1 MPNEIKKKVINSI
14 KWTVLSLI
22 FRDILQFIGM
32 IFLLRYL
39 TPEDYGYSALMQS
52 VIGVISIFSYN
63 TFSNSIYQKTDRSK
77 INWALELNIAIKV
90 NIILFAA
97 SIIIGIFISIYN
109 DKIEHLLMMLL
120 LSSVFLLE
128 IFANI
133 HHRKLE
139 IEHKWARF
147 RIISYVG
154 AVLSTVIGILMAA
167 SDYGVWS
174 ILIQPPLFVLPSTID
189 YFYCNKLKINKNYKI
204 IQYVNE
210 LKFGLGKIIG
220 ITISKIKYFLEQLAI
235 SNVYSYADLGILN
248 RTQGL
253 SNILIARLGGILV
266 VPLTPSITELK
277 PDSLTFSNLVKNI
290 ISIVIVFNIILCYTI
305 IINGE
310 FIIDIIYGDKW
321 RDVNIYLFKFS
332 ILAVFTSIASIIN
345 MVYTYTLG
353 IYRLSKIESVYGLI
367 QILAIIA
374 IFSSVDDYLNLCI
387 LVQSV
392 FLFNSLLILHI
403 NKFLNIVAISKKILP
418 IIIGLTL
425 HYLVTLNS
433 TLLERFSYEVIILI
447 LVLFIMY
454 KKLFLSINIK
464 SILKNE

>member
-1 MPNEIKKKVINSI
+1 MSSDIKNKVINSM
-14 KWTVLSLI
+14 KWTILSLI

-32 IFLLRYL
+32 IFMLRYL

-52 VIGVISIFSYN
+52 VIGVIAIFSYN
-63 TFSNSIYQKTDRSK
+63 TFSNSIYQKTDRSS
-77 INWALELNIAIKV
+77 INWALELNIAFKI
-90 NIILFAA
+90 NIILFAV
-97 SIIIGIFISIYN
+97 SIIIGIFISIYKY
-109 DKIEHLLMMLL
+109 KIEYLLMMVLL
-120 LSSVFLLE
+120 GSVFLFE

-154 AVLSTVIGILMAA
+154 AVLSIAVAIWMAA

-174 ILIQPPLFVLPSTID
+174 ILIQPSLFVLPSTID

-204 IQYVNE
+204 IEYVNE
-210 LKFGLGKIIG
+210 LKFGLGKVIG
-220 ITISKIKYFLEQLAI
+220 IAISKLKYFLEQLAI
-235 SNVYSYADLGILN
+235 SNIYSYADLGILN

-277 PDSLTFSNLVKNI
+277 ADSLIFSNLVKNI
-290 ISIVIVFNIILCYTI
+290 ISIAMIFNIILCYTI

-310 FIIDIIYGDKW
+310 FIIDMIYGDKW
-321 RDVNIYLFKFS
+321 RDINLYLLKFS

-353 IYRLSKIESVYGLI
+353 IYRLSKIESGYGLI
-367 QILAIIA
+367 QVLAVIA
-374 IFSSVDDYLNLCI
+374 IFSSIDHYLNLCI
-387 LVQSV
+387 LVQSLY
-392 FLFNSLLILHI
+392 FFNSLLILHI
-403 NKFLNIVAISKKILP
+403 KKFINIVAIGKKILP
-418 IIIGLTL
+418 IIMGLIL
-425 HYLVTLNS
+425 HYIITINS
-433 TLLERFSYEVIILI
+433 TLLERFFYEVIILI
-447 LVLFIMY
+447 LALFIMY
-454 KKLFLSINIK
+454 KKLFLSINIG
-464 SILKNE
+464 SLLKND